1 MVPDVR
7 DSRAAAIG
15 VARTARQIP
24 IYDSTMVKHMIET
37 IHFGKYA
44 IPVLYGDNHL
54 LVVEKPP
61 NLPVQADSSGDADL
75 LSILKGYIGEKYQ
88 KPGAVYLG
96 LVHRLDRP
104 VGGAM
109 VFARTSKAAA
119 RLSKA
124 FAEHV
129 QDKRYLAVLQ
139 GELEGP
145 RTLEDWLK
153 KNPADGMVRV
163 TSPGAESAKFAKLE
177 TVPLCVKEGLT
188 LAEVRLYT
196 GRAHQIRVQHA
207 HAGLPLWGD
216 ARYGGGKPGQQI
228 ALWAASLGFEHPV
241 RHEPM
246 RFVSAPPMI
255 GVWPKFSD
263 IIEDYIHAQ

>member
-1 MVPDVR
+1 
-7 DSRAAAIG
+7 
-15 VARTARQIP
+15 
-24 IYDSTMVKHMIET
+24 MIDI
-37 IHFGKYA
+37 IHSGRFS
-44 IPVLYGDNHL
+44 IPVLYEDNHL
-54 LVVEKPP
+54 LAVVKPC
-61 NLPVQADSSGDADL
+61 NLPAQADRSGDDDL
-75 LSILKGYIGEKYQ
+75 LSILKGYIGHKYQ

-104 VGGAM
+104 VGGVM

-124 FAEHV
+124 FAGHA

-139 GELEGP
+139 GVLDSP
-145 RTLEDWLK
+145 RSLEDWLLK
-153 KNPADGMVRV
+153 DSRTGTVRV
-163 TSPGAESAKFAKLE
+163 VPEDAPGARRALLDTA
-177 TVPLCVKEGLT
+177 PLAVRDGLT
-188 LAEVRLYT
+188 LAEVRLHT

-228 ALWAASLGFEHPV
+228 ALWAERLTLDHPT

-246 RFVSAPPMI
+246 SFVAPPPRTAPWT
-255 GVWPKFSD
+255 GFADVLEGLFAES
-263 IIEDYIHAQ
+263 